1 MNWCLRSYF
10 RAKKEHNMLTEER
23 GTGIEQLVHR
33 KQLLELVV
41 LVIFPHEENKK
52 ASPHKD
58 SHQLVLNILS
68 LSIRCF
74 YGNFSDQ
81 VYENYHNQMNRICH
95 ITKSRSFIHLK
106 FVRWPILFFLMN
118 KSWILCRCIWNLLEP
133 CLCIIYRICLW
144 GCDVK

>member
-41 LVIFPHEENKK
+41 LVIFLHEENRK

-81 VYENYHNQMNRICH
+81 VYENYHNQMNRICQ

-118 KSWILCRCIWNLLEP
+118 KSSILCWCIWNLLEARAM
-133 CLCIIYRICLW
+133 LMYHI
-144 GCDVK
+144 